1 MLYYLHRIVLLII
14 INCVSP
20 CLSTN
25 QLLFLVLFCFLVHK
39 ITGFIVSLD
48 GTTQENKM
56 RFIQNFKWT
65 DTLQGNT
72 PRLNN
77 SQDN

>member
-1 MLYYLHRIVLLII
+1 MTI
-14 INCVSP
+14 
-20 CLSTN
+20 
-25 QLLFLVLFCFLVHK
+25 
-39 ITGFIVSLD
+39 GFIASLD

-72 PRLNN
+72 PRYIDESCGLLGPNVIRVPA
-77 SQDN
+77 SV

>member
-1 MLYYLHRIVLLII
+1 MTI
-14 INCVSP
+14 
-20 CLSTN
+20 
-25 QLLFLVLFCFLVHK
+25 
-39 ITGFIVSLD
+39 GFIASLD

-72 PRLNN
+72 PRYIDESCGLLGPNVIRGFLRP
-77 SQDN
+77 SSILLIVFLGVCTLMFKLI

>member
-1 MLYYLHRIVLLII
+1 MNFSYCPSNIA
-14 INCVSP
+14 
-20 CLSTN
+20 
-25 QLLFLVLFCFLVHK
+25 FCFALPVAFCLYFFVVT
-39 ITGFIVSLD
+39 TGFIAYLD

-72 PRLNN
+72 PRYKQRVDALATG
-77 SQDN
+77 SLFML